1 RPGVEDVVLDGDPGA
16 VVLQLD
22 LTAGALIGGVV
33 DHDHVLRVASA
44 RVVTSHEDV
53 ALVAARDEIVAHGD
67 IAGRFAEV
75 LARDLDADVAV
86 VDLVALDDDV
96 AAAVHVDAVGG
107 SIPEVRGVCGGADVV
122 DHVLHADAIAGLVL
136 ASGPRALKSD

>member
-1 RPGVEDVVLDGDPGA
+1 GDPGA

-33 DHDHVLRVASA
+33 DHDHVLRIASA

-53 ALVAARDEIVAHGD
+53 ALVASRDEIVAHGD
-67 IAGRFAEV
+67 VAGGLAEV
-75 LARDLDADVAV
+75 LAGDLDADVAV

-96 AAAVHVDAVGG
+96 AAAVDVDAVRGPV
-107 SIPEVRGVCGGADVV
+107 SPVRWV
-122 DHVLHADAIAGLVL
+122 
-136 ASGPRALKSD
+136 